1 MFSYLPKLLEIINV
15 QRGHF
20 CALNSGERGGGGGG
34 DGCQTV
40 FHHFHALNTGDLHR
54 DVRKFVGALACH
66 LFKVIGVLL

>member
-20 CALNSGERGGGGGG
+20 CALNSGEGGG
-34 DGCQTV
+34 GCQTV
-40 FHHFHALNTGDLHR
+40 FHALNAGDLR
-54 DVRKFVGALACH
+54 REVRKFVGVLVCH